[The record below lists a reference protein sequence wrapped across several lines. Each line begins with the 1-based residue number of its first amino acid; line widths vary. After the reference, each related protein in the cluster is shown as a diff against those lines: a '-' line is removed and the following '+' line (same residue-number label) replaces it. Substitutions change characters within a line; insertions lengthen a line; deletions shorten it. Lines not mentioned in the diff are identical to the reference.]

1 MQSNALPAAADFL
14 AHRDFCK
21 LQLVRRA
28 HPGCYGL
35 PVCLRAL
42 GCQRDLPGRGH
53 VSAVFGTDPN
63 SRRAAAQR
71 ACAPRLVAC
80 RKAAMRPIAQAS
92 TAVGLG
98 SSARPGARRKR
109 PTPVPLM
116 VSRTSIRCDIDRPNR
131 SEDHTAIMSN
141 SRRIASLSNASN
153 CGRLSRPLA
162 PETLSSNV
170 ATTCDQH

>member
-28 HPGCYGL
+28 HPGCDGL
-35 PVCLRAL
+35 PICLRAL

-71 ACAPRLVAC
+71 ACAPRFVAH
-80 RKAAMRPIAQAS
+80 RSVEMRRTAQAS
-92 TAVGLG
+92 SAVG
-98 SSARPGARRKR
+98 
-109 PTPVPLM
+109 
-116 VSRTSIRCDIDRPNR
+116 
-131 SEDHTAIMSN
+131 
-141 SRRIASLSNASN
+141 
-153 CGRLSRPLA
+153 
-162 PETLSSNV
+162 
-170 ATTCDQH
+170 